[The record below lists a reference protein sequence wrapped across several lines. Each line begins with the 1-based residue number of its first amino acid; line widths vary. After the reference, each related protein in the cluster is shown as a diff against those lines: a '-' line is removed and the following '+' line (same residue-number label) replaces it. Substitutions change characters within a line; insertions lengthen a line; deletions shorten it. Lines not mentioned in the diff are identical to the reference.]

1 MPTKFIK
8 LGFDKKVL
16 CEKSFKNIL
25 INDVT
30 QGFNVGVN
38 LNYYRGLHVSCIE
51 ELELKIDGEPIPE
64 HLILFCIN
72 GKKFSI
78 NQLKDLYAEFWALKD
93 TVNIE
98 VYNGGLQDGEHDV
111 YLTLHIRSPY
121 MQFAPRIYGQIDS
134 SASKRMT
141 LMK

>member
-8 LGFDKKVL
+8 LGFDNRVL

-25 INDVT
+25 LNDVA
-30 QGFNVGVN
+30 QGFNLGVN

-51 ELELKIDGEPIPE
+51 ELELKIDGEVIPE

-78 NQLKDLYAEFWALKD
+78 NQLKDLYAEFWGLK
-93 TVNIE
+93 
-98 VYNGGLQDGEHDV
+98 VYNGGLQEGEHDV
-111 YLTLHIRSPY
+111 DLTLHIRSPY

-141 LMK
+141 LMR